1 MNVDELSFEELK
13 ALGWDGCSWTLESF
27 KARLRMALDLGW
39 DPNEMSLFEFEEQED
54 EEPFED
60 ERRSRAEEEGW
71 DEEEM
76 DLEEF
81 EDLFM

>member
-13 ALGWDGCSWTLESF
+13 ALGWDGYSWTLESF
-27 KARLRMALDLGW
+27 KARLRVALDLGW
-39 DPNEMSLFEFEEQED
+39 DPNEMSLFVFEEQED
-54 EEPFED
+54 EEPSED
-60 ERRSRAEEEGW
+60 ERRRRAEEEGW